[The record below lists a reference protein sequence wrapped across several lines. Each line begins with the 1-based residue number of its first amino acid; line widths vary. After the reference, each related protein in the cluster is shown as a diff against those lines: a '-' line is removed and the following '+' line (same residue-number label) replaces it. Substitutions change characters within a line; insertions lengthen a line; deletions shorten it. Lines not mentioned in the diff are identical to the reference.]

1 MVKNGEKRLDY
12 DVIKEILRTE
22 KKKIELSSSDY
33 DSLYCFID
41 LMKFKL
47 NEFLKTD
54 RKTPEDEKLLK
65 LFKAYPIDYAELY
78 KSLLGK

>member
-1 MVKNGEKRLDY
+1 M
-12 DVIKEILRTE
+12 
-22 KKKIELSSSDY
+22 ELPFNDY

-41 LMKFKL
+41 LMKSKL
-47 NEFLKTD
+47 SEFMKTD